1 MTKRLSWRD
10 AAIESIAHSL
20 VEAEVQ
26 AILLNEAFTP
36 EFARKFCNADE
47 RYPFG
52 MRRYTPYSTW
62 LEELKL
68 IPKFFQTKR
77 PVIEYKQ
84 WRCLVDSKGFPRNS
98 ATRNRQVVIV
108 AGQLSLLGD

>member
-1 MTKRLSWRD
+1 MAKHFSWRD

-26 AILLNEAFTP
+26 ALLLSQEFTP
-36 EFARKFCNADE
+36 EFARKYCNDDE

-52 MRRYTPYSTW
+52 RREYTPYNTW

-77 PVIEYKQ
+77 PMIEYQ
-84 WRCLVDSKGFPRNS
+84 HWRASVCSKGWPKGS
-98 ATRNRQVVIV
+98 AAQNRQIAV
-108 AGQLSLLGD
+108 APGQISLFD